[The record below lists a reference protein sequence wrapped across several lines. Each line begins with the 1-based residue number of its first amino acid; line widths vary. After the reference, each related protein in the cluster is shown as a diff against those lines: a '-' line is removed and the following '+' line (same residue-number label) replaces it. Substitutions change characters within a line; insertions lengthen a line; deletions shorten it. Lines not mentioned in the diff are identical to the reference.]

1 MTILGQIGAKLG
13 IEIGSLKTRMDNLE
27 NTTGAESDAFNELS
41 YDPNGNVSTVTTYTD
56 STKANLINI
65 KTLTY
70 SSGLLTGIVVTD
82 ASGSVLLTQTLT
94 YNPVTG
100 DLDSVL
106 KDYA

>member
-1 MTILGQIGAKLG
+1 MSSILAQIGAKIGQELSSRLQG
-13 IEIGSLKTRMDNLE
+13 LSGSDTFSEIGY
-27 NTTGAESDAFNELS
+27 DA
-41 YDPNGNVSTVTTYTD
+41 NGNVSTVTTYTD

-82 ASGSVLLTQTLT
+82 ASGSVLLTQTLA